1 MSKRSLFQRVNC
13 HIFLHIVLFFYF
25 FFFVWGSAIR
35 YSPLLKK
42 PKKMKDKTLSILL
55 FVETVIVSILLVEMY
70 FQDKS
75 LQKYKDFVN
84 SIDTTTLTIVEK
96 DTVYQTKTYR
106 DTVPKYITKW
116 KTKTDTLFKENNS
129 IPHIV
134 ELKGK
139 TYSKTITDDNDTIT
153 YHAHVSGYDVD
164 SQEYPRLDSIGFT
177 LRRFITQTNTTSA
190 QVVNVTKKRQFIT
203 TSPSVTVGYDPFN
216 KQWGAMVGLSLN
228 FNVWNK

>member
-1 MSKRSLFQRVNC
+1 
-13 HIFLHIVLFFYF
+13 
-25 FFFVWGSAIR
+25 
-35 YSPLLKK
+35 
-42 PKKMKDKTLSILL
+42 MKDKTLSILL

-96 DTVYQTKTYR
+96 DTVYRTNTYT
-106 DTVPKYITKW
+106 DSIPKYITRW
-116 KTKTDTLFKENNS
+116 KTKTDTLFKENDS
-129 IPHIV
+129 IPHLV

-139 TYSKTITDDNDTIT
+139 TYSNTITDNNDTIEYKAYIT
-153 YHAHVSGYDVD
+153 GYDVD
-164 SQEYPRLDSIGFT
+164 SSQYPRLDSIGFT
-177 LRRFITQTNTTSA
+177 LRRFITQTNTTSK
-190 QVVNVTKKRQFIT
+190 QVLNVPQKQKLLT

-228 FNVWNK
+228 FNVWK